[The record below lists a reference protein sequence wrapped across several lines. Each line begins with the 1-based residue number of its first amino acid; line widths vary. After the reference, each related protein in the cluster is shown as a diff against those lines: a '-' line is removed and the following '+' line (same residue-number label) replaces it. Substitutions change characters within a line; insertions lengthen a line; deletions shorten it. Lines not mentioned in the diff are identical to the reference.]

1 MMRQLGLV
9 GLAGV
14 ALGLTAEWVGFGWS
28 DPLYWIPDLAV
39 GWILI
44 GCGLVAWRR
53 RPESRTGPLMAATG
67 FTWFV
72 GNFSDVGV
80 AALAWVA
87 AHLVYLHRGPLV
99 QLVVTYPSGR
109 PSSRLAKA
117 VAAIGYAAAAITP
130 VWGSEAA
137 TILLAALLTGV
148 SARDYA
154 RSVGRSRRARRAA
167 LQATAGLSAVLAGTA
182 AARLLLPEGEVNGP
196 ALLIYGATLCV
207 LAGWLLAG
215 LLLASWD
222 RAAVTDLVVELGEA
236 RTGTLRGALSRA
248 LGDPSLEI
256 GYWLPDRAV
265 FVDTEGH
272 VFSLP
277 DTGSG
282 RSVTTVER
290 DGQPVAALVH
300 DPAVLED
307 PGLLEAVTSAAQL
320 AGSNARLQ
328 AEVQARVEELAASR
342 RRILEARDQERR
354 RLERR
359 LHDGAEARL
368 AELAATL
375 RRSRRSASDEQT
387 SDQIARAEDQ
397 LVQTLE
403 ELRRLAHG
411 LHPRVLSEQGLQ
423 GALAALAG
431 DLPVPVD
438 VRVTTDQV
446 PPRVAVVAYF
456 VCAEA
461 LANVAKH
468 AAAARVAVSV
478 TTRDGQLRVEIA
490 DDGMGGARPCAGIG
504 PSRACRPGGD
514 LRWEAPGG
522 QRPRARDAPRRRDP
536 ARRRGDVAIGS
547 VSRSWSRRASPRRTG
562 RPRP

>member
-1 MMRQLGLV
+1 MMRRFGLV

-14 ALGLTAEWVGFGWS
+14 ALGLTAEWVGFGWG
-28 DPLYWIPDLAV
+28 DPRRWIPDLAV
-39 GWILI
+39 GWTFI
-44 GCGLVAWRR
+44 GCGLVAWKR

-67 FTWFV
+67 FSWFLV
-72 GNFSDVGV
+72 NFSDVGM
-80 AALAWVA
+80 AALAWAA

-99 QLVVTYPSGR
+99 QLVLTYPSGR

-117 VAAIGYAAAAITP
+117 AAAIGYAAAVITP

-137 TILLAALLTGV
+137 TILLATLLTGV

-182 AARLLLPEGEVNGP
+182 AARLLLPEGEVSGP

-215 LLLASWD
+215 LLVAPWD

-236 RTGTLRGALSRA
+236 RTGTLRGQLARA
-248 LGDPSLEI
+248 LGDPSLEV

-272 VFSLP
+272 VLSLP
-277 DTGSG
+277 DAGSG

-307 PGLLEAVTSAAQL
+307 PGLLEAVASAAQL

-359 LHDGAEARL
+359 LHDGAESRL

-431 DLPVPVD
+431 DLPLPVD
-438 VRVTTDQV
+438 VRVTTDQM

-461 LANVAKH
+461 LTNVAKH

-478 TTRDGQLRVEIA
+478 TTRDDQLRVEIA
-490 DDGMGGARPCAGIG
+490 DDGMGGA
-504 PSRACRPGGD
+504 
-514 LRWEAPGG
+514 
-522 QRPRARDAPRRRDP
+522 DP
-536 ARRRGDVAIGS
+536 ARGSGLRGLADRVETFGGRLWVDSGPGRGTRLVAEIPLGDEATW
-547 VSRSWSRRASPRRTG
+547 R
-562 RPRP
+562 